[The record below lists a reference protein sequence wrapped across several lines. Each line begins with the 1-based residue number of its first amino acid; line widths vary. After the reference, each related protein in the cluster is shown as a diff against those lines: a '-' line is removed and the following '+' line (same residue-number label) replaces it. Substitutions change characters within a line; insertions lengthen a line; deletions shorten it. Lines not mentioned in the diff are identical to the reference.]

1 MEMLASMQ
9 NLTAAVATSN
19 YGKKIMQ
26 TMGWSEQVVFVFVP
40 LCSGQGLGREGTGI
54 KESIIVKKKSNE
66 EGVVVVGITSG
77 SGADKAGL
85 RVGDVITAVN
95 GKSVSNAAYLRYQLY
110 QYEVGETIQ
119 LTYNRDGK
127 VRTTDITLTK
137 VED

>member
-26 TMGWSEQVVFVFVP
+26 TMGWSEQVVFVFVS

-66 EGVVVVGITSG
+66 EGVVVVEIAEIKVGFNEERENRWNHCWWFNAYDSAVKKIG
-77 SGADKAGL
+77 SNSTESDSES
-85 RVGDVITAVN
+85 D
-95 GKSVSNAAYLRYQLY
+95 SVSSVPKVYTGNDSV
-110 QYEVGETIQ
+110 EV
-119 LTYNRDGK
+119 
-127 VRTTDITLTK
+127 
-137 VED
+137 